1 MSEMVMHLTHK
12 DVNLGYFRYIQ
23 KRMTNLMCGDS
34 LCKAENGWANPDGQL
49 VLKFSRQFNEK
60 LIAIEKS
67 GFLLHEV
74 KIGFILYWKG
84 EDAKEE
90 VIIILPE
97 LFFGKQPQPV
107 NPSV

>member
-1 MSEMVMHLTHK
+1 MSEMVMNLTHK
-12 DVNLGYFRYIQ
+12 DVNLGYFKNVQ
-23 KRMTNLMCGDS
+23 KHMASLMCGDS
-34 LCKAENGWANPDGQL
+34 LGKAEHGWANPNGQL

-60 LIAIEKS
+60 LTTIEKS

-97 LFFGKQPQPV
+97 LYFGKQP
-107 NPSV
+107 